1 MAQIEVVGNAGADAE
16 LKFIKGAKGEFA
28 VANFSLAESPR
39 EFKNGEW
46 IQGETIWWKVSAT
59 GELAEWLGDT
69 PLKGIKLL
77 VKGDLKQF
85 EYTGRDGN
93 VKQGFEVRAKMI
105 AVVGTLKRKYDG
117 GLYDGSKKTTTTS
130 IQEENAWP
138 F

>member
-1 MAQIEVVGNAGADAE
+1 MAQIEVIGNAGGDAE

-28 VANFSLAESPR
+28 IATFSLAESPR

-46 IQGETIWWKVSAT
+46 VTGETVWWKVSASGAT
-59 GELAEWLGDT
+59 AEALADVA
-69 PLKGIKLL
+69 LKGVSLI

-93 VKQGFEVRAKMI
+93 VKQGFEIRAKTI
-105 AVVGTLKRKYDG
+105 AQMLNGKRKAAPATQIG
-117 GLYDGSKKTTTTS
+117 GDD
-130 IQEENAWP
+130 AWP

>member
-117 GLYDGSKKTTTTS
+117 GFYDGSKKATSTTT
-130 IQEENAWP
+130 QEENAWP

>member
-1 MAQIEVVGNAGADAE
+1 MAQIEVIGNAGGDAE

-28 VANFSLAESPR
+28 IANFSLAESPR

-46 IQGETIWWKVSAT
+46 VTGETIWWKVSASGAT
-59 GELAEWLGDT
+59 AEALADVA
-69 PLKGIKLL
+69 LKGVSLI

-93 VKQGFEVRAKMI
+93 VKQGFEIRAKTI
-105 AVVGTLKRKYDG
+105 AQMLNGKRKAAPTTQAG
-117 GLYDGSKKTTTTS
+117 GDES
-130 IQEENAWP
+130 WP

>member
-1 MAQIEVVGNAGADAE
+1 MAQIEITGNAGGDAE

-28 VANFSLAESPR
+28 IANFSLAETPR

-46 IQGETIWWKVSAT
+46 VQGETVWWKVSAT

-69 PLKGIKLL
+69 PLKGIKLF

-93 VKQGFEVRAKMI
+93 VKQGFEVRAKLI
-105 AVVGTLKRKYDG
+105 GQVGTLKRKSAPEKQTEGDV
-117 GLYDGSKKTTTTS
+117 
-130 IQEENAWP
+130 WP

>member
-1 MAQIEVVGNAGADAE
+1 MAQIEVIGNAGGDAE

-28 VANFSLAESPR
+28 IANFSLAESPR

-46 IQGETIWWKVSAT
+46 VTGETVWWKVSASGT
-59 GELAEWLGDT
+59 TAEALADV
-69 PLKGIKLL
+69 PLKGVTLI

-93 VKQGFEVRAKMI
+93 VKQGFEIRAKTI
-105 AVVGTLKRKYDG
+105 AQMLNGKRKAAP
-117 GLYDGSKKTTTTS
+117 TTQTS
-130 IQEENAWP
+130 GDESWP